1 MEANYQALLT
11 GDVAAFEALIQQLMS
26 ADNTS
31 RKQAESLLEQL
42 KQHSTDLVVGNLMRL
57 MRQSQNAASRDMG
70 AVMLRKAVTKDSL
83 WQKTSSNVQA
93 FIKTELLTCLREEQ
107 QQTTLKKVGDTVSG
121 LAERVYDDSEWPE
134 LLPFLFGCVQS
145 NQPRQMESALRIFA
159 DLAGFIMP
167 VLLPHINVMRQQ
179 LATCM
184 SHPETD
190 VKIAGLSA
198 TTCFIR
204 ELEEDSDRNKFQDL
218 IPVMLQT
225 VSNILS
231 TEEQDSAEEALEA
244 FIEIAEA
251 HPAFLRRQLDVVVNN
266 MLQVAQSAQFPE
278 GTRQLAAE
286 FLVTLCEA
294 RERAPGMMRKLPQ
307 YISQLFSCMLL
318 FLLDVTDEAE
328 WHQADSEQY
337 EAEGEGDLYEFG
349 QECLDR
355 IALALGG
362 KTMVPLAE
370 QALPQLMTDQAWQQ
384 RHAALICLAQI
395 AEGCAK
401 VMLQNKQVTGLVQM
415 CKQGLQDPHAKV
427 RWAACQA
434 VGQMCTDL
442 GPDIQNNEHATIVPA
457 LTQVMK
463 DFNEPRVQA
472 HAAAAIVNFSENCDE
487 EILTGYLDALIT
499 QLLGLLQNG
508 QKLVKEGALTAL
520 ASVADAANA
529 HFMRYYDTVMP
540 MLKSVLYGASSKAEQ
555 LLRAK
560 SLECVSLVGMA
571 VGKER
576 FRADAQE
583 VMAFMQQLQSSHL
596 DPDDPTGSYM
606 LQAGARFCKCL
617 GSEFLPYLP
626 LVMPQLI
633 QSASL
638 SPDVSVREPDE
649 DGESIEEEDE
659 DDEDTETLYVGDRKI
674 SIRTSVLEEKATAC
688 NMLCCYADELEAGFF
703 PYVEQVTQIMVPLL
717 KFYFHEEVR
726 QAAVQAVPELLKS
739 VYMAVSE
746 GKANGADMQYV
757 KQMLD
762 YVWQPLID
770 SMVKEPDVE
779 VLANMLEAVQDTVRL
794 VGPALLTLDQLGQA
808 FQRFKAV
815 LDDSAKRRKDRSA
828 LTAGEDFDEEEA
840 EALEGENELEEELL
854 DQVQSCLG
862 AVLEQFGDAAM
873 PLMEGLM
880 PQIGALLG
888 PKSSSEE
895 KRVGICVMDDI
906 MEYTKE
912 GANKYHGQILPL
924 LLDVCRSPE
933 PSIRQS
939 ALYGLGAVAQHQP
952 HLFQQIATD
961 AISRLGEVI
970 SASNSRDETNGHATE
985 NAVAALGKALQH
997 MPGLPDSSGVA
1008 DMWVQSL
1015 PLTLDAD
1022 EAKIAHKQLIGFI
1035 QNSDQRIL
1043 GANNKNLNHI
1053 VEVFVKVLSHG
1064 TELAEPETADH
1075 MVRLL
1080 SQMQASLPPQVFQG
1094 FFSKLSDKERK
1105 ELQSRMSRTEIG
1117 RAHV

>member
-1 MEANYQALLT
+1 MEASYQALLS
-11 GDVAAFEALIQQLMS
+11 GDAAAFEALIQQLMS
-26 ADNTS
+26 ADNEA
-31 RKQAESLLEQL
+31 RKQAESLLDQL

-57 MRQSQNAASRDMG
+57 MRQSQNPASRDMG
-70 AVMLRKAVTKDSL
+70 AVMLRKGV
-83 WQKTSSNVQA
+83 V
-93 FIKTELLTCLREEQ
+93 KTELLNCLREEQ
-107 QQTTLKKVGDTVSG
+107 KHSTLKKIGDTVSG

-134 LLPFLFGCVQS
+134 LLPFLFECVQS

-167 VLLPHINVMRQQ
+167 VLVPHVNVLREQ
-179 LATCM
+179 LARCM
-184 SHPETD
+184 SHQETD

-198 TTCFIR
+198 TTSFIR
-204 ELEEDSDRNKFQDL
+204 DLDEDSDRNKFQDL

-251 HPAFLRRQLDVVVNN
+251 HPTFLWRQLDVVVNN
-266 MLQVAQSAQFPE
+266 MLQVAQSPQFPE
-278 GTRQLAAE
+278 GIRQLAAE
-286 FLVTLCEA
+286 FLVCLCEA
-294 RERAPGMMRKLPQ
+294 REKAPGMMRKLPQ
-307 YISQLFSCMLL
+307 YISQLFTCMLL

-337 EAEGEGDLYEFG
+337 QAEGEGDLYEFG

-370 QALPQLMTDQAWQQ
+370 QALPQLMTDARWEQ

-401 VMLQNKQVTGLVQM
+401 VMLQNKQVTGL
-415 CKQGLQDPHAKV
+415 GLQDPHAKV

-442 GPDIQNNEHATIVPA
+442 GPDIQNDEHAVIVPA
-457 LTQVMK
+457 LTEVMK

-487 EILTGYLDALIT
+487 EILTGYLDNLIT

-529 HFMRYYDTVMP
+529 HFIRYYDTVMP
-540 MLKSVLYGASSKAEQ
+540 MLKHVLYSASSKAEQ

-560 SLECVSLVGMA
+560 ALECVSLVGMA

-583 VMAFMQQLQSSHL
+583 VMAFMQQLQSTHL

-626 LVMPQLI
+626 MVMPQLI

-638 SPDVSVREPDE
+638 SPDVTVREQDD
-649 DGESIEEEDE
+649 DGEDIQEEDE
-659 DDEDTETLYVGDRKI
+659 DDDETETLYYGDRKI

-688 NMLCCYADELEAGFF
+688 NMLCCYADELEVGFF

-746 GKANGADMQYV
+746 GKAGGADMQYV

-762 YVWQPLID
+762 YVWQPLIE
-770 SMVKEPDVE
+770 SMVKEPDLE
-779 VLANMLEAVQDTVRL
+779 VLANMLEAIQDTVRL
-794 VGPALLTLDQLGQA
+794 VGPALLTQEQLGQA
-808 FQRFKAV
+808 FERFRAV
-815 LDDSAKRRKDRSA
+815 LDHSAKRRKERSA
-828 LTAGEDFDEEEA
+828 ITTGEDFDDEEA
-840 EALEGENELEEELL
+840 EALEEENELEEDLL
-854 DQVQSCLG
+854 DQVQTCLG

-880 PQIGALLG
+880 PQIGMLLT
-888 PKSSSEE
+888 PKSSVEE
-895 KRVGICVMDDI
+895 KRVGICIMDDI
-906 MEYTKE
+906 MEHTQE
-912 GANKYHGQILPL
+912 GANKYAFQILPL
-924 LLDVCRSPE
+924 LLDGCRSPE
-933 PSIRQS
+933 ASIRQS
-939 ALYGLGAVAQHQP
+939 ALYGLGSVAEHRPQLFQAVAQ
-952 HLFQQIATD
+952 D
-961 AISRLGEVI
+961 ALTRIMAVI
-970 SASNSRDETNGHATE
+970 TAPNSRDDTNGHATE
-985 NAVAALGKALQH
+985 NAVSALGKALQH
-997 MPGLPDSSGVA
+997 TPNVPDSLGVA
-1008 DMWVQSL
+1008 DLWVQSL
-1015 PLTLDAD
+1015 PLTVDAE
-1022 EAKIAHKQLIGFI
+1022 EAKTAHKQLVG
-1035 QNSDQRIL
+1035 L
-1043 GANNKNLNHI
+1043 
-1053 VEVFVKVLSHG
+1053 VLAHG
-1064 TELAEPETADH
+1064 TELAESDTADQ
-1075 MVRLL
+1075 MVSLL
-1080 SQMQASLPPQVFQG
+1080 TQMQGSLPPQVFQS
-1094 FFSKLSDKERK
+1094 FFNSLSAKERK
-1105 ELQSRMSRTEIG
+1105 ELQSRMTRNGT
-1117 RAHV
+1117 

>member
-1 MEANYQALLT
+1 MEASYQALLS
-11 GDVAAFEALIQQLMS
+11 GDAAAFEALIQQLMS
-26 ADNTS
+26 ADNEA
-31 RKQAESLLEQL
+31 RKQAESLLDQL

-57 MRQSQNAASRDMG
+57 MRQSQNPASRDMG

-83 WQKTSSNVQA
+83 WQKCSSNVQTVV
-93 FIKTELLTCLREEQ
+93 KTELLNCLREEQ
-107 QQTTLKKVGDTVSG
+107 KHSTLKKIGDTVSG

-134 LLPFLFGCVQS
+134 LLPFLFECVQS

-167 VLLPHINVMRQQ
+167 VLLPHVNVLREQ
-179 LATCM
+179 LARCM
-184 SHPETD
+184 SHQETD

-198 TTCFIR
+198 TTSFIR
-204 ELEEDSDRNKFQDL
+204 ELDEDSDRNKFQDL

-251 HPAFLRRQLDVVVNN
+251 HPTFLRRQLDVVVNN
-266 MLQVAQSAQFPE
+266 MLQVAQSPQFPE
-278 GTRQLAAE
+278 GIRQLAAE
-286 FLVTLCEA
+286 FLVCLCEA
-294 RERAPGMMRKLPQ
+294 REKAPGMMRKLPQ

-370 QALPQLMTDQAWQQ
+370 QALPQLMTDARWEQ

-434 VGQMCTDL
+434 LGQMCTDL
-442 GPDIQNNEHATIVPA
+442 GPDIQNDEHAVIVPA
-457 LTQVMK
+457 LTEVMK

-487 EILTGYLDALIT
+487 EILTGYLDNLIT

-529 HFMRYYDTVMP
+529 HFIRYYDTVMP
-540 MLKSVLYGASSKAEQ
+540 MLKHVLYSASSKAEQ

-560 SLECVSLVGMA
+560 ALECVSLVGMA

-576 FRADAQE
+576 FRVDAQE
-583 VMAFMQQLQSSHL
+583 VMAFMQQLQSTHL

-626 LVMPQLI
+626 MVMPQLI

-638 SPDVSVREPDE
+638 SPDVTVREQDD
-649 DGESIEEEDE
+649 DGEDIQEEDE
-659 DDEDTETLYVGDRKI
+659 DDEETETLYYGDRKI

-688 NMLCCYADELEAGFF
+688 NMLCCYADELEVGFF

-746 GKANGADMQYV
+746 GKAGGADMQYV

-762 YVWQPLID
+762 YVWQPLIE
-770 SMVKEPDVE
+770 SMVKEPDLE

-794 VGPALLTLDQLGQA
+794 VGPALLTQEQLGQA
-808 FQRFKAV
+808 FERFRAV
-815 LDDSAKRRKDRSA
+815 LDDSAKRRKERSA
-828 LTAGEDFDEEEA
+828 ITTGEDFDDEEA
-840 EALEGENELEEELL
+840 EALEGENELEEDLL
-854 DQVQSCLG
+854 DQVQTCLG

-880 PQIGALLG
+880 PQIGVLLT
-888 PKSSSEE
+888 PKSSVEE
-895 KRVGICVMDDI
+895 KRVGICIMDDI
-906 MEYTKE
+906 MEHTQE
-912 GANKYHGQILPL
+912 GANKYAFQILPL
-924 LLDVCRSPE
+924 LLDGCRSPE
-933 PSIRQS
+933 ASIRQS
-939 ALYGLGAVAQHQP
+939 ALYGLGSVAEHRPQLFQAVAQ
-952 HLFQQIATD
+952 D
-961 AISRLGEVI
+961 ALTRIMAVI
-970 SASNSRDETNGHATE
+970 TAPNSRDDANGHATE
-985 NAVAALGKALQH
+985 NAVSALGKALQH
-997 MPGLPDSSGVA
+997 TPNVPDSLGVA
-1008 DMWVQSL
+1008 DLWVQSL
-1015 PLTLDAD
+1015 PLTVDAE
-1022 EAKIAHKQLIGFI
+1022 EAKIAHKQLVGLV

-1043 GANNKNLNHI
+1043 GDGNKNLNKI
-1053 VEVFVKVLSHG
+1053 VEVFVKVLAHG
-1064 TELAEPETADH
+1064 TELAESETADQ
-1075 MVRLL
+1075 MVSLL
-1080 SQMQASLPPQVFQG
+1080 RQMQGSLPPQVFQS
-1094 FFSKLSDKERK
+1094 FFNSLSAKERK
-1105 ELQSRMSRTEIG
+1105 ELQSRMTRNGT
-1117 RAHV
+1117 